1 MILKQICHD
10 NGVITVYDDIYHGRD
25 YLSAVEQGD
34 IELDD
39 MVLMLSIDSVQL
51 YAKKQSDCWI
61 YIWIILDHVPASR
74 YIKKLVVPGTFILGP
89 NKPKNA
95 DSFLYPSLHHLATLQ
110 KEGLKIWDVQE
121 DWIFTLYPFSTAD
134 GPGMTYLNGLVGHQ
148 SAFSCRL
155 YCPIKG
161 RHKPGTN
168 HYYPALLCPNNYS
181 VQGCDHNDV
190 DPYHILLMSVDEYT
204 QNLAYVIASP
214 NDTQYKTCHKETAIS
229 KPSIFSGLPGNC
241 MLGIPGCFPADL
253 MNLVSLNLTDLFL
266 SLWCGTL
273 ECEGP
278 DSRAT
283 GDWSV
288 LQGEIWKAHG
298 KQVADVTPYLPGLFD
313 RPPRNPAEKISSGYK
328 AWEYLIYVF
337 ALGPGVFL
345 GVLLDK
351 YWMHF
356 CMLVAAIRKA
366 HTLLVQ
372 FVEEFETL
380 YYQCK
385 VTHLHFC

>member
-1 MILKQICHD
+1 MDGILTSTRIKTKIAELTGIVPLAHDVCINSCLTFTGPFAQLLECPTCNEPQFDPQTELPHQQFHTIPIGPQLQVLWWSAEGAKDIWHHSQHTTVILKQICHD

-283 GDWSV
+283 GD
-288 LQGEIWKAHG
+288 
-298 KQVADVTPYLPGLFD
+298 
-313 RPPRNPAEKISSGYK
+313 
-328 AWEYLIYVF
+328 
-337 ALGPGVFL
+337 
-345 GVLLDK
+345 
-351 YWMHF
+351 
-356 CMLVAAIRKA
+356 
-366 HTLLVQ
+366 
-372 FVEEFETL
+372 
-380 YYQCK
+380 
-385 VTHLHFC
+385 